1 MSLAESR
8 NSLDRLSREE
18 CVALLGTHEVGRL
31 VVVESGR
38 PLIFPVNYAL
48 DGDAPVFR
56 TGAGTKLWAASR
68 SPVVFEV
75 DDLDRE
81 RQTAWSVIVHGV
93 GQEVTAFDRTDL
105 QARVLALP
113 VHPWADGDKPSIVRI
128 APRLITG
135 RRVRQIGA

>member
-1 MSLAESR
+1 MRIVESQK
-8 NSLDRLSREE
+8 SFDHLSREE

-56 TGAGTKLWAASR
+56 TASGTKLWAASR

-81 RQTAWSVIVHGV
+81 RRTGWSVIVHGV
-93 GQEVTAFDRTDL
+93 GQEITAFDRVDL

-113 VHPWADGDKPSIVRI
+113 VHPWASGDKPSIVRI
-128 APRLITG
+128 APRMITG
-135 RRVRQIGA
+135 RRVRQIDA